1 MNLSKEFK
9 LWQQS
14 ARREE
19 IPDDLEFI
27 NEMQFEFVG
36 PKADH
41 WQTRILEAQPNL
53 GGCGG
58 THLYGIRLSERK
70 RAFAQKHG
78 IEKITIHE
86 SFFPY
91 RCIED
96 FMQKGRDGN

>member
-14 ARREE
+14 AS
-19 IPDDLEFI
+19 
-27 NEMQFEFVG
+27 
-36 PKADH
+36 
-41 WQTRILEAQPNL
+41 L

-70 RAFAQKHG
+70 RAFAKKHG
-78 IEKITIHE
+78 LDAIIIHE

-96 FMQKGRDGN
+96 FMRKGRDGN

>member
-9 LWQQS
+9 L
-14 ARREE
+14 
-19 IPDDLEFI
+19 
-27 NEMQFEFVG
+27 FVG

-41 WQTRILEAQPNL
+41 STL

-70 RAFAQKHG
+70 RAFAKKHG
-78 IEKITIHE
+78 LDAIIIHE

-96 FMQKGRDGN
+96 FMRKGRDGN

>member
-14 ARREE
+14 ARPEE

-41 WQTRILEAQPNL
+41 STL

-58 THLYGIRLSERK
+58 THLYAIRLSERK
-70 RAFAQKHG
+70 RAFAKKHG
-78 IEKITIHE
+78 LDSIIIHE

-91 RCIED
+91 RCLED
-96 FMQKGRDGN
+96 FLRKGRDGN